1 MNEKLEATIQ
11 ELRDIVYQKKF
22 NAGLEILEM
31 RFLIGEVLVNSPLW
45 KRETR
50 VELLNE
56 CETAL
61 QLGDRSLRY
70 CAEFYEKYGTF
81 QKVLDQADPDH
92 KLPAWR
98 EIVKELPS
106 ARKEKE
112 EPVEKCKHC
121 KLHCNG

>member
-1 MNEKLEATIQ
+1 MNENLESVVQ
-11 ELRDIVYQKKF
+11 EINDIIYQKKF
-22 NAGLEILEM
+22 NAGVELLECK
-31 RFLIGEVLVNSPLW
+31 FLIGEALAKSPLW
-45 KRETR
+45 ERKTR
-50 VELLNE
+50 QNLLDE
-56 CETAL
+56 VATRCE
-61 QLGDRSLRY
+61 LGDRSVRY

-112 EPVEKCKHC
+112 EPVEKCRHC
-121 KLHCNG
+121 KLHCN

>member
-1 MNEKLEATIQ
+1 MNENLESVVQ
-11 ELRDIVYQKKF
+11 EINDIIYQKKF
-22 NAGLEILEM
+22 NAGVELLECK
-31 RFLIGEVLVNSPLW
+31 FLIGEALVKSPLW
-45 KRETR
+45 ERKTR
-50 VELLNE
+50 QNLLDE
-56 CETAL
+56 VATRCE
-61 QLGDRSLRY
+61 LGDRSVRY
-70 CAEFYEKYGTF
+70 CAEFYEKYETF

-121 KLHCNG
+121 KLHCH